1 MSANRPHAILPSA
14 HNGQRAHAS
23 RAFNQQLRVQGFKP
37 YTFHLYLHVRVLYYY
52 CHTSSSTS
60 QPFHNKPD
68 FKTVQH
74 PTLRPGLPTPPRP
87 TPLVPHMLRRPLFA
101 CLRQRRRVLVP
112 VRYGTI
118 ARRIPYKQTFSSR
131 IFSTITF
138 ARYDSLSHCYFFAV
152 IPLHIIIPC
161 SGGNIRYRTGRV
173 PF

>member
-87 TPLVPHMLRRPLFA
+87 TPLVRVRGCTAQERLLKSSQQLGINAYARTPALPWLLYEYCSRSTVRGTSTYCTVGNYPVYIGCPLGWAKF
-101 CLRQRRRVLVP
+101 
-112 VRYGTI
+112 
-118 ARRIPYKQTFSSR
+118 K
-131 IFSTITF
+131 
-138 ARYDSLSHCYFFAV
+138 
-152 IPLHIIIPC
+152 
-161 SGGNIRYRTGRV
+161 
-173 PF
+173 